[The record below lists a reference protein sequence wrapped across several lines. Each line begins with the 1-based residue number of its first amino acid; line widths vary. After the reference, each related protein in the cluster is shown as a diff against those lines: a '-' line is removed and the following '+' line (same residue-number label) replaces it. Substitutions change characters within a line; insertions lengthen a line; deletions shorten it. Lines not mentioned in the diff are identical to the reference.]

1 MSLIEK
7 FFGKKKASA
16 ESAKDRLKIML
27 AHERADNSFPF
38 MDDLRKDL
46 IEVIKKYTE
55 VEDIH
60 ITTEKNR
67 DIDLLEV
74 EIVLG
79 KSIKH

>member
-7 FFGKKKASA
+7 FFGKKKTTA

-27 AHERADNSFPF
+27 AHERAQNSFPF

-46 IEVIKKYTE
+46 IEVIKKYTD
-55 VEDIH
+55 VEDVQ
-60 ITTEKNR
+60 ITTEKNQ

-74 EIVLG
+74 EIILG
-79 KSIKH
+79 KKSKN

>member
-7 FFGKKKASA
+7 FFGNKKKSAS
-16 ESAKDRLKIML
+16 SAKDRLKIML
-27 AHERADNSFPF
+27 AHERAENSFPF

-46 IEVIKKYTE
+46 MEVIKKYTA
-55 VEDIH
+55 VEDIK
-60 ITTEKNR
+60 ITTEKNQ

-79 KSIKH
+79 KNAKN